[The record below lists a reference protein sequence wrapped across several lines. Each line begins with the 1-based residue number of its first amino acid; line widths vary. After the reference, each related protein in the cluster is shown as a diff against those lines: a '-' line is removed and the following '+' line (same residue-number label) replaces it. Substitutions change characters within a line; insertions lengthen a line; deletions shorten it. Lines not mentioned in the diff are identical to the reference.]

1 MPGDPLIMV
10 AKNVKGDTS
19 KKPSTF
25 TKTQKNTH
33 QNKQLKEN
41 FWSISDKMKSDGKH
55 CDIEYNLQNY
65 WRNESDK
72 QSQRPFK
79 ETLPP

>member
-1 MPGDPLIMV
+1 MNINMPRDPLIMV

-19 KKPSTF
+19 KKTFTF
-25 TKTQKNTH
+25 TKTQETPIK
-33 QNKQLKEN
+33 
-41 FWSISDKMKSDGKH
+41 FWSISDKMKSAGKH
-55 CDIEYNLQNY
+55 FDIEYNLQNY

-72 QSQRPFK
+72 QSQRPYN